1 MVKRIIAAILLLP
14 LAEIIAFVLVAA
26 LIGTGPALL
35 IVLASTIAG
44 SLLLRAAGRAGLA
57 HFRGTV
63 AGTPDGATQNM
74 QDGAG
79 SVFTVLAGLLL
90 FVPGFLTSL
99 AGVLLLIGPVR
110 QTCNDRFK
118 RWLRRG
124 QPSDPGTL
132 DLKPGEWTQLPDR
145 ELSDKTKPR
154 RD

>member
-14 LAEIIAFVLVAA
+14 LAEIIVFILVAT

-35 IVLASTIAG
+35 AVLASTVAG
-44 SLLLRAAGRAGLA
+44 LLVLRAVGRTGLA

-63 AGTPDGATQNM
+63 AGTPGGAARNLQG
-74 QDGAG
+74 GAG
-79 SVFTVLAGLLL
+79 GVFTVVAGLLL

-99 AGVLLLIGPVR
+99 VGVLLLIGPVR
-110 QTCNDRFK
+110 QACNRRFK
-118 RWLRRG
+118 QWLRRR

-132 DLKPGEWTQLPDR
+132 DLKPGEWMQLP
-145 ELSDKTKPR
+145 EHETSHENKPR

>member
-14 LAEIIAFVLVAA
+14 LAEIIAFILVAV

-35 IVLASTIAG
+35 IMVASTIAG
-44 SLLLRAAGRAGLA
+44 LLVLRAAGRTGLA

-63 AGTPDGATQNM
+63 AGTLDRTSQNL

-79 SVFTVLAGLLL
+79 GVLTMLAGLLL

-99 AGVLLLIGPVR
+99 VGVLLLIGPVR
-110 QTCNDRFK
+110 QACNSRFK
-118 RWLRRG
+118 QWLRRR
-124 QPSDPGTL
+124 QPTDPGTL

-145 ELSDKTKPR
+145 ELSDETKPH

>member
-14 LAEIIAFVLVAA
+14 LAEIIAFILVAA

-35 IVLASTIAG
+35 LVLASTVAG
-44 SLLLRAAGRAGLA
+44 LLVLRAAGRTGLA

-63 AGTPDGATQNM
+63 AGTPGGAAQNL

-79 SVFTVLAGLLL
+79 GVLSVLAGLLL
-90 FVPGFLTSL
+90 FVPGLLTSL

-110 QTCNDRFK
+110 QACNSRFK
-118 RWLRRG
+118 QWLRRR
-124 QPSDPGTL
+124 QPADPGTL

-145 ELSDKTKPR
+145 ELSDDSKPR